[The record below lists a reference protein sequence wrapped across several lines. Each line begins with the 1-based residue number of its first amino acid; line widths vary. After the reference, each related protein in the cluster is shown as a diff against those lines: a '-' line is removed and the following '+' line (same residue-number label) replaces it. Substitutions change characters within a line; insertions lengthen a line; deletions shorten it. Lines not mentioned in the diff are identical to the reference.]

1 MSNTRIFWI
10 AWCCMWALG
19 WLLLGFFT
27 IITWLFVP
35 FSLLAILIPIGKGST
50 EHTVNIN
57 VNKQGSLPQGNGHVT
72 PPVGN
77 VRIDG
82 PEYDAA
88 YQAWLKN
95 QGGQA
100 S

>member
-35 FSLLAILIPIGKGST
+35 FSLLAILLPIGKTT
-50 EHTVNIN
+50 EHNININ
-57 VNKQGSLPQGNGHVT
+57 VNKAQPT
-72 PPVGN
+72 PPSGN
-77 VRIDG
+77 IRING
-82 PEYDAA
+82 PDEEEV
-88 YQAWLKN
+88 YQRWLRD
-95 QGGQA
+95 QGGGQA